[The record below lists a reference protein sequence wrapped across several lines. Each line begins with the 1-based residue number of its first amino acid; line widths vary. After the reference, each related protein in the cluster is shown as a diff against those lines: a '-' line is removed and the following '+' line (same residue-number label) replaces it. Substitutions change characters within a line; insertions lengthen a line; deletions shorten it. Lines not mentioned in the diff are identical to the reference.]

1 MPKKET
7 GGVEYYNIYTI
18 LQQEDI
24 NLQQVWAWLAG
35 WGCTKIY
42 HHNDDVD
49 GWAKVED
56 EVEMM
61 DKIWNQ
67 LVIVNEAKFSR
78 HWTCYSKILF
88 LEYIRI

>member
-35 WGCTKIY
+35 
-42 HHNDDVD
+42 
-49 GWAKVED
+49 
-56 EVEMM
+56 
-61 DKIWNQ
+61 
-67 LVIVNEAKFSR
+67 
-78 HWTCYSKILF
+78 
-88 LEYIRI
+88 